1 MVNFGEEAKV
11 EREKRAEGISHS
23 REEAD
28 PFMTEGRDKS
38 RSTVPTESEAR
49 GAGRR
54 ADHQAKVLVWTPQG
68 KKSPRLSDEAIQR
81 SVSRR
86 ERILYP
92 AH

>member
-1 MVNFGEEAKV
+1 MSVGEGNV
-11 EREKRAEGISHS
+11 GRERRAEGISRS
-23 REEAD
+23 REAAD

-38 RSTVPTESEAR
+38 RSSVPTESEAR

-54 ADHQAKVLVWTPQG
+54 AEHQAKVLVWIPQD

-86 ERILYP
+86 ERILYL
-92 AH
+92 AQ

>member
-1 MVNFGEEAKV
+1 MSVGEGNV
-11 EREKRAEGISHS
+11 GRERRAEGISRS
-23 REEAD
+23 REAAD

-38 RSTVPTESEAR
+38 RSTLLTESEAR

-54 ADHQAKVLVWTPQG
+54 ADHRAKVMVWTPQG

-81 SVSRR
+81 SVSRK